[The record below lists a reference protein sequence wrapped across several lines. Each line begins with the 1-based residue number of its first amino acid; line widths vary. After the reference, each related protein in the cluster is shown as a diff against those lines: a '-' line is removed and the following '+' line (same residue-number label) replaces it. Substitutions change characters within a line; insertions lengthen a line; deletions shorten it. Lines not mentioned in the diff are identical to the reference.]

1 MDLFGIRTRHGAR
14 LLTLAAGASV
24 SDDECGLT
32 VERTLTLSARLIVG
46 DFGKGVLFC
55 THDADL
61 ATMLVETG
69 KGPAVGPQVTL
80 RAPFAMTLADLEV
93 VNLATGRPLAEALPE
108 PAVAEPPACDVVPF
122 RQGLAA
128 AA

>member
-14 LLTLAAGASV
+14 LLTLSAGTSV
-24 SDDECGLT
+24 ADDECGLT
-32 VERTLTLSARLIVG
+32 VERTLTVSARIVVG

-61 ATMLVETG
+61 AATLVETG
-69 KGPAVGPQVTL
+69 KGPAIGPQVTL
-80 RAPFAMTLADLEV
+80 RPPFAMTLADLEV
-93 VNLATGRPLAEALPE
+93 VNLATGQP
-108 PAVAEPPACDVVPF
+108 VAASAPSEPPASCDVVAFPI
-122 RQGLAA
+122 GLAA